1 MLAFYDPN
9 KEVQLVTDA
18 SNHALG
24 AVLLQHD
31 DDNLR
36 PISYISRSLTPAE
49 QYSITEK
56 EALSLVWAI
65 EKLHLYLYGKTF
77 KAVVDHKPLKYI
89 LSTEGKLNAHA

>member
-9 KEVQLVTDA
+9 KEVQLVIDA

-31 DDNLR
+31 DDHLR
-36 PISYISRSLTPAE
+36 PICYISRSLTPAE
-49 QYSITEK
+49 LKYSITEK

-65 EKLHLYLYGKTF
+65 EKLLNSLTLVLLQHDKCGRYVLYH
-77 KAVVDHKPLKYI
+77 VI
-89 LSTEGKLNAHA
+89 ST